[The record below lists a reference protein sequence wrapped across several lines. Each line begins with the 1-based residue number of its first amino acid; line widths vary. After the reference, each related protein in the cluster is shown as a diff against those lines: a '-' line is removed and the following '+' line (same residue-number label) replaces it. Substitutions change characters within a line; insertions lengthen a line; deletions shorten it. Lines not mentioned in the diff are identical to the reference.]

1 MMRVDDDAVCERTL
15 VAAYGACI
23 LAKDHSALKSTC
35 EVIAEALA
43 HSPEK
48 FHNALLRDHTR
59 CFAELAQMLGVDGSP
74 QNLLSLLDGLRSPWP
89 LRLPSNEQVKA
100 WDSLPKL
107 AHSCLHDDFFVYS
120 LNCLDDWG
128 DSVPK
133 TDMGKWILRRI
144 AEDFGYAGSGCERY
158 DGYMLSLH
166 GGVDPSQRGPKE
178 SARNISGLRCT
189 NWLQDYLTILSA
201 IEKEDSGPSRCGL
214 L

>member
-1 MMRVDDDAVCERTL
+1 
-15 VAAYGACI
+15 
-23 LAKDHSALKSTC
+23 
-35 EVIAEALA
+35 
-43 HSPEK
+43 
-48 FHNALLRDHTR
+48 
-59 CFAELAQMLGVDGSP
+59 MLGVDGSP